1 VHVHISS
8 HFAQVNHHRTNRQ
21 KGSLQPI
28 STTQTPQANIA
39 TFQADAASAVIKA
52 IKYNK
57 RINKNR

>member
-1 VHVHISS
+1 MSIS
-8 HFAQVNHHRTNRQ
+8 QVILLKSTIIEPTGR
-21 KGSLQPI
+21 KDL
-28 STTQTPQANIA
+28 TTQTPQANIA